1 MMHEDL
7 RTNDPSRAAFDP
19 SVWDAGCASDPVRND
34 VVLPHLLASIQAA
47 RASRVIDLG
56 SGTGYLTRK
65 LAEQARTA
73 QIYWVLLD
81 SNPGL
86 LDLAAKSTRPNSHT
100 SALQFDLTESHSAF
114 PSPSADFAFAAFTF
128 LEFPLTSVVAHNC
141 AGLLCSKGKLLVYLP
156 DTLVDVTQAGK
167 DALSDYVSGD
177 CMIAKLD
184 HFTGAKDPF
193 FATRIE
199 HLLNVFLTASFRLT
213 ALDILPRTDRA
224 ENIYCCCF
232 EKVP

>member
-1 MMHEDL
+1 MHEDL

-19 SVWDAGCASDPVRND
+19 TAWDAGCASDPVRND

-47 RASRVIDLG
+47 RASRVIDMG

-65 LAEQARTA
+65 LAEQART
-73 QIYWVLLD
+73 IHWVLLD

-86 LDLAAKSTRPNSHT
+86 LELAAKSIRPNAHT
-100 SALQFDLTESHSAF
+100 SALHFDLTESHSTF
-114 PSPSADFAFAAFTF
+114 PSPPADFAFAVFTF
-128 LEFPLTSVVAHNC
+128 LEFPLASVVVQNC
-141 AGLLCSKGKLLVYLP
+141 GGLLCSKGKLLVYLP
-156 DTLVDVTQAGK
+156 DTLVDVTLAGN

-177 CMIAKLD
+177 CVITKLD
-184 HFTGAKDPF
+184 HFTGARDPF

-199 HLLNVFLTASFRLT
+199 RLLNVFLSAPFRLT
-213 ALDILPRTDRA
+213 ALDVLPRTDRA